1 MATPRPFT
9 MFSRRRGLS
18 PDGRCRAYSSD
29 ASGTGWSEGVGLLL
43 LERLSDAKRNG
54 HQVLGLIRGSAVNS
68 DGKSN
73 GLTAPNGPAQQMC
86 IQSALAQAGMSPENV
101 DVLEGHGTA
110 TPLGD
115 PIEVQAV
122 ISAYGNGDRKTSD
135 SGTRRSE
142 PLLLGSIKS
151 K

>member
-9 MFSRRRGLS
+9 MFSRRRGLAS
-18 PDGRCRAYSSD
+18 DGRCRAYSSD
-29 ASGTGWSEGVGLLL
+29 AAGTGWSEGVGLIL

-54 HQVLGLIRGSAVNS
+54 HQILGLIRGSAVNS

-73 GLTAPNGPAQQMC
+73 GITAPNGLAQQTC
-86 IQSALAQAGMSPENV
+86 IQSALNQARISPEDV
-101 DVLEGHGTA
+101 DVLEGHGSA

-115 PIEVQAV
+115 PIEIQAV
-122 ISAYGNGDRKTSD
+122 ISAYGNGDGQDSD
-135 SGTRRSE
+135 NSTRRSI

>member
-18 PDGRCRAYSSD
+18 SDGRCRAYSSD

-54 HQVLGLIRGSAVNS
+54 HQILGLIRGSAVNS

-122 ISAYGNGDRKTSD
+122 ISAYGNGDRKNID
-135 SGTRRSE
+135 SARRSE
-142 PLLLGSIKS
+142 SLLLGSIKS

>member
-1 MATPRPFT
+1 MATPQPFV
-9 MFSRRRGLS
+9 MLSRRRGLS
-18 PDGRCRAYSSD
+18 SDGRCRAYSSD
-29 ASGTGWSEGVGLLL
+29 AAGTGWSEGVGLVL

-54 HQVLGLIRGSAVNS
+54 HQVLGLVRGSAVNS

-73 GLTAPNGPAQQMC
+73 GLTAPNGFAQESCIETALRQARLSPAD
-86 IQSALAQAGMSPENV
+86 V
-101 DVLEGHGTA
+101 DVLEGHGSA

-115 PIEVQAV
+115 PIEVTAV
-122 ISAYGNGDRKTSD
+122 MSAYGNSHGKNDVEGSDRSV
-135 SGTRRSE
+135 